1 MKKASVCK
9 STKKTRTSKQCNMR
23 LDQGDDKNKSHLLT
37 ESDCVV
43 ESQAEYIE
51 NLQQQ
56 IFVLENE
63 VAYLYPFLHIYVSY
77 EMKL

>member
-1 MKKASVCK
+1 MKKAPISK
-9 STKKTRTSKQCNMR
+9 DTKKTQGVKQFNMR
-23 LDQGDDKNKSHLLT
+23 LNHGDEKNKPHCRT
-37 ESDCVV
+37 DPDCMV

-63 VAYLYPFLHIYVSY
+63 IAYLYPFFFYSIH
-77 EMKL
+77 

>member
-1 MKKASVCK
+1 M
-9 STKKTRTSKQCNMR
+9 
-23 LDQGDDKNKSHLLT
+23 
-37 ESDCVV
+37 SDTDCMV

-63 VAYLYPFLHIYVSY
+63 VAYLYPFLFTYVFKLNVAIIY
-77 EMKL
+77 